1 MLETITSGTLTLAL
15 IIYNDSSRNGT
26 HFFTPND
33 YPLQVGSICR
43 NAGDVIEPHTHRQE
57 NNTIYQYQEV
67 LIIKKG
73 SVKVFLYDDQH
84 NPIATRIINEG
95 DIIIL
100 ISGGHGF
107 EFLSVTEMI
116 EIKQGPY
123 LVYEKKVISP
133 GLNSSPVVS

>member
-1 MLETITSGTLTLAL
+1 MLETITSGTLTIAL
-15 IIYNDSSRNGT
+15 IIYNDSSSHGT
-26 HFFTPND
+26 HFFTPDD

-43 NAGDVIEPHTHRQE
+43 NAGDVIEPHTHRHVH
-57 NNTIYQYQEV
+57 NTIYQYQEV

-73 SVKVFLYDDQH
+73 SVKVFLYDEQD
-84 NPIATRIINEG
+84 NPVTTRIINEG

-107 EFLSVTEMI
+107 EFLSLTEMI
-116 EIKQGPY
+116 EVKQGPY